1 MPQEKTEIPVLSSK
15 NRSGKK
21 AMRITFD
28 AREKIVGAFMVIMVI
43 LLLTIVVM
51 IGRGKD
57 WFKAYVTYYIVFD
70 EAYNLSEGAR
80 VKLYKADIGKVKS
93 VRLEGDKVKVE
104 LAILKDYAPRIKTDS
119 VATVESP
126 TFIGSEYV
134 SIKPGTPE
142 ASPVPENGTI
152 PSQAKKSLD
161 DVMAEF
167 EVEKTAKMFV
177 KSFQAIS
184 EIVEHMRDPEGPLYV
199 ALDNLAK
206 AMAHIEAVTLEI
218 RQGKGSVGRLVYSEE
233 LLQNIYERLSHVNR
247 ILTNLEQATSKVH
260 DITKNIE
267 DASAKTPDIVD
278 GLRKSVNMINQ
289 ILANIEKGS
298 QDIPT
303 VTKSTKHGIREI
315 RDSVEEVDKVV
326 QSAQKSFL
334 IKGNLPPE
342 PKGEDI
348 DTGLRR

>member
-1 MPQEKTEIPVLSSK
+1 
-15 NRSGKK
+15 
-21 AMRITFD
+21 
-28 AREKIVGAFMVIMVI
+28 MVIMVI

-51 IGRGKD
+51 LGRGKD
-57 WFKAYVTYYIVFD
+57 WFETYITYYTVFD
-70 EAYNLSEGAR
+70 EAYNLSENAR

-104 LAILKDYAPRIKTDS
+104 LAVLKGYAPRIKTDS

-177 KSFQAIS
+177 KTVQAIS
-184 EIVEHMRDPEGPLYV
+184 EIVEHLRDPEGPLY
-199 ALDNLAK
+199 ASLDSMAE
-206 AMAHIEAVTLEI
+206 AMAHIEAVTRDI
-218 RQGKGSVGRLVYSEE
+218 REGKGSVGKLVHSEE
-233 LLQNIYERLSHVNR
+233 LLQKIYEQLNHVNK
-247 ILTNLEQATSKVH
+247 ILTSIGDATK
-260 DITKNIE
+260 E
-267 DASAKTPDIVD
+267 TPDIMD
-278 GLRKSVNMINQ
+278 GLRKSMNTINQ

-298 QDIPT
+298 QDVPT
-303 VTKSTKHGIREI
+303 LTKSTKHGISEI
-315 RDSVEEVDKVV
+315 RDSLEEVDKVV
-326 QSAQKSFL
+326 QSVQKSFL
-334 IKGNLPPE
+334 IRPNLPPE
-342 PKGEDI
+342 PKGENI
-348 DTGLRR
+348 DAGLRR

>member
-1 MPQEKTEIPVLSSK
+1 MGIS
-15 NRSGKK
+15 
-21 AMRITFD
+21 FD
-28 AREKIVGAFMVIMVI
+28 ARERIVGAFMVIMVI

-51 IGRGKD
+51 LGRGKD
-57 WFKAYVTYYIVFD
+57 WFKTYVTYYTVFD
-70 EAYNLSEGAR
+70 EAYNLSENAR

-104 LAILKDYAPRIKTDS
+104 LAVLKGYAPRIKTDS

-177 KSFQAIS
+177 KTVQAIS
-184 EIVEHMRDPEGPLYV
+184 EIVEHLRDPEGPLY
-199 ALDNLAK
+199 ASLDS
-206 AMAHIEAVTLEI
+206 MAEATTHIEAVTREI
-218 RQGKGSVGRLVYSEE
+218 REGKGSVGKLVYSEE
-233 LLQNIYERLSHVNR
+233 LIQEIYERISHVNR
-247 ILTNLEQATSKVH
+247 ILA
-260 DITKNIE
+260 NIE
-267 DASAKTPDIVD
+267 DATQKAPEIMDSLK
-278 GLRKSVNMINQ
+278 KSTEMINQ
-289 ILANIEKGS
+289 ILVNIEKGS
-298 QDIPT
+298 QDVPV

-315 RDSVEEVDKVV
+315 RDGVEEVV
-326 QSAQKSFL
+326 A
-334 IKGNLPPE
+334 
-342 PKGEDI
+342 
-348 DTGLRR
+348 R